1 MFIIPGS
8 VGQEQLLWL
17 PSSSSLLWGVG
28 QGSAKPGQGGR
39 KHFQDGSIAWHWL
52 AHRFLATGPLCGSS
66 GVHMPRPLASPGAR
80 WGRDRR
86 GEGKTKQKLQCL
98 YEQLHPFI
106 ATLSRRSSCNVTET
120 TERQRS
126 EHREGRT
133 TEARL
138 GASCPTTM
146 EGLLPSYCPPPLPCK
161 RAIRKTEAVIGFF
174 LERTDQPQSLMILN
188 IPQIFINCKENWATS
203 LIS

>member
-1 MFIIPGS
+1 MALAGASIPCHRAS
-8 VGQEQLLWL
+8 LWL
-17 PSSSSLLWGVG
+17 FGCPHATAAGFPWSKMREGGIGEEKGRQSGSCSVFMNSCTPSLPHCPVG
-28 QGSAKPGQGGR
+28 
-39 KHFQDGSIAWHWL
+39 
-52 AHRFLATGPLCGSS
+52 
-66 GVHMPRPLASPGAR
+66 
-80 WGRDRR
+80 
-86 GEGKTKQKLQCL
+86 
-98 YEQLHPFI
+98 HPDQP
-106 ATLSRRSSCNVTET
+106 CNVTEM

-138 GASCPTTM
+138 GASCPTAM

-188 IPQIFINCKENWATS
+188 IPQIFINCKEN
-203 LIS
+203 